1 MNTIIETPE
10 DKTAQIPQGVA
21 EQNAQ
26 LIEVTESNYCPRQ
39 AFHKSAY

>member
-21 EQNAQ
+21 EQNAP
-26 LIEVTESNYCPRQ
+26 LIEITESKVIR
-39 AFHKSAY
+39 KSSHRSAR